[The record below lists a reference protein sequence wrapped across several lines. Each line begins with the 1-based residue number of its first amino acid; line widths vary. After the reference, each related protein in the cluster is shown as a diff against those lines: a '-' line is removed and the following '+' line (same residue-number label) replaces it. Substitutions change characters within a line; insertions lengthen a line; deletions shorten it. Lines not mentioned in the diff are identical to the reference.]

1 MRSPLKFIRKN
12 LLAFAIVLAISLTA
26 NLAQPLRMDDAT
38 FLRTFTFHG
47 HDLWAWAQ
55 EYWIT
60 WSGRVVPHGI
70 FLLLLSFSVGL
81 VDIMNG
87 ILTAFSLVLTC
98 IWVFSGKEDDT
109 RAESLILVFLAV
121 CLYILTPTDILD
133 VTIFWKTA
141 SVLYVWAFCA
151 MLYALLPFTPVLS
164 NAENEISAVSSD
176 KSVKRHGKTQQ
187 PPLTGMKVSAESSE
201 RSVKRHAMTQQP
213 PLKVSAESSERS
225 VKRHAM
231 TQQPPLTGMKVSA
244 ESSDRSVSKR
254 GKNDIPSWAVMVL
267 LALSSIYCAG
277 FEPSGSFY
285 FVFGGILIALAFLT
299 GSLRSIPHYAYSLW
313 ILTTAAFFFFLSA
326 PGNMVRFREEALFWF
341 PNYGLLGFTDKLLL
355 GTAYTLGACLHEIYL
370 PVLVL
375 SVIVF
380 LLMVAHRR
388 GILLTLTAAFPM
400 LYYGL
405 YLFAKDSPAYAFVYN
420 DVYGFYTSANWFAT
434 FLGMFAIIVTAF
446 LIFIGIGDELDFKNA
461 LFYCG
466 AVAEQVVMG
475 FTPTVAVSISRSSFF
490 SRELLMIPIC
500 ALLLEL
506 VRSLRTGSGDS
517 TRVSHKDNRGYY
529 ENF

>member
-1 MRSPLKFIRKN
+1 MRSPLKFVRKN

-55 EYWIT
+55 EYWVT

-87 ILTAFSLVLTC
+87 ILTAFSLVLSC
-98 IWVFSGKEDDT
+98 IWVFSGKEDNT

-133 VTIFWKTA
+133 VTVFWKTA

-151 MLYALLPFTPVLS
+151 MLYALLPFTPILS
-164 NAENEISAVSSD
+164 DAENEISASSSD
-176 KSVKRHGKTQQ
+176 RSVKRHGK
-187 PPLTGMKVSAESSE
+187 
-201 RSVKRHAMTQQP
+201 
-213 PLKVSAESSERS
+213 
-225 VKRHAM
+225 

-267 LALSSIYCAG
+267 LVLSSIYCAG

-299 GSLRSIPHYAYSLW
+299 GSLRSIPRYAYLLW
-313 ILTTAAFFFFLSA
+313 FLTTAAFFFFLSA

-506 VRSLRTGSGDS
+506 VRSLRTGSGDA
-517 TRVSHKDNRGYY
+517 TRISHKDNRGYY
-529 ENF
+529 ENL

>member
-98 IWVFSGKEDDT
+98 IWVFSGKEDNT

-151 MLYALLPFTPVLS
+151 MLYALLPFTPILS
-164 NAENEISAVSSD
+164 NAENEISAVSSE

-187 PPLTGMKVSAESSE
+187 PPLTGMKVSAASSE
-201 RSVKRHAMTQQP
+201 K
-213 PLKVSAESSERS
+213 
-225 VKRHAM
+225 
-231 TQQPPLTGMKVSA
+231 
-244 ESSDRSVSKR
+244 SVSKR
-254 GKNDIPSWAVMVL
+254 EKYEKPSWAVMVL

-375 SVIVF
+375 SVIIF

-420 DVYGFYTSANWFAT
+420 DVYGFYTAANWFAT

-446 LIFIGIGDELDFKNA
+446 LIFIGIGDELDFKNT

-506 VRSLRTGSGDS
+506 VRSLRTGSGNS
-517 TRVSHKDNRGYY
+517 TRISHKDNRGYY
-529 ENF
+529 ENS

>member
-187 PPLTGMKVSAESSE
+187 PPLTGMKVSAESSD
-201 RSVKRHAMTQQP
+201 RSVKRHGETQQP
-213 PLKVSAESSERS
+213 S
-225 VKRHAM
+225 
-231 TQQPPLTGMKVSA
+231 LTGMKISAVSS
-244 ESSDRSVSKR
+244 EKSVSKR
-254 GKNDIPSWAVMVL
+254 EKYEKPSWAVMVL

-506 VRSLRTGSGDS
+506 VRSLRTGSGNS
-517 TRVSHKDNRGYY
+517 TRISHKDNRGYY
-529 ENF
+529 ENS

>member
-1 MRSPLKFIRKN
+1 MRSPLKFVRKN

-38 FLRTFTFHG
+38 FLRTFTSHG

-70 FLLLLSFSVGL
+70 FLFLLSFSVGL

-87 ILTAFSLVLTC
+87 ILAAFSLVLSC
-98 IWVFSGKEDDT
+98 IWIFSGKEDDT
-109 RAESLILVFLAV
+109 RAESFILVFLAV

-151 MLYALLPFTPVLS
+151 MLYALLPFMPVLS
-164 NAENEISAVSSD
+164 DADNEVSSVSSD
-176 KSVKRHGKTQQ
+176 KRRRKTQQ
-187 PPLTGMKVSAESSE
+187 PPLAEMKVS
-201 RSVKRHAMTQQP
+201 
-213 PLKVSAESSERS
+213 SA
-225 VKRHAM
+225 
-231 TQQPPLTGMKVSA
+231 G
-244 ESSDRSVSKR
+244 SDKSVSKR
-254 GKNDIPSWAVMVL
+254 AKVEKPFWAVLVL

-285 FVFGGILIALAFLT
+285 FVFGGILIGLAFLT
-299 GSLRSIPHYAYSLW
+299 GSLRSIPRYAYFFWL
-313 ILTTAAFFFFLSA
+313 ITTAAFFFFLSA

-370 PVLVL
+370 PVLML
-375 SVIVF
+375 SVIIF

-388 GILLTLTAAFPM
+388 GIVLTLTAAFPM

-405 YLFAKDSPAYAFVYN
+405 YLYAGESPAYAFVYN
-420 DVYGFYTSANWFAT
+420 DVYGYYTTANWFAT

-446 LIFIGIGDELDFKNA
+446 LIFIGLGEELDFKNS

-466 AVAEQVVMG
+466 AIAEQVVMG

-500 ALLLEL
+500 ALLIEL
-506 VRSLRTGSGDS
+506 VRSLQAGSGNL
-517 TRVSHKDNRGYY
+517 TRVPRKDKRG
-529 ENF
+529 NKN

>member
-151 MLYALLPFTPVLS
+151 MLYALLPFTPILS

-176 KSVKRHGKTQQ
+176 KSVKRHG
-187 PPLTGMKVSAESSE
+187 E
-201 RSVKRHAMTQQP
+201 TQQP
-213 PLKVSAESSERS
+213 PLKGMKVSAASSEKS

-254 GKNDIPSWAVMVL
+254 GKYDIPSWAVMVL

-299 GSLRSIPHYAYSLW
+299 GSLRSIPRYAYLLW
-313 ILTTAAFFFFLSA
+313 FLTTAAFFFFLSA

-506 VRSLRTGSGDS
+506 VRSLRTGSGNS
-517 TRVSHKDNRGYY
+517 TRISHKDNRGYY
-529 ENF
+529 ENS

>member
-87 ILTAFSLVLTC
+87 ILTAFSLVLTS

-151 MLYALLPFTPVLS
+151 MLYALLPFTSILS
-164 NAENEISAVSSD
+164 NAENEISAVSSE
-176 KSVKRHGKTQQ
+176 KSVKRHGETQQ
-187 PPLTGMKVSAESSE
+187 SPLTGMKVSAASSE
-201 RSVKRHAMTQQP
+201 K
-213 PLKVSAESSERS
+213 
-225 VKRHAM
+225 
-231 TQQPPLTGMKVSA
+231 
-244 ESSDRSVSKR
+244 SVSKR
-254 GKNDIPSWAVMVL
+254 GKYEKPSWAVMVL

-299 GSLRSIPHYAYSLW
+299 GSLRSIPRYAYSLW

-446 LIFIGIGDELDFKNA
+446 LIFIGIGDELDFKNT

-506 VRSLRTGSGDS
+506 VRSLRTGSGDV

>member
-70 FLLLLSFSVGL
+70 FLLLLTFSVGL

-87 ILTAFSLVLTC
+87 ILAAFSLVLSC

-176 KSVKRHGKTQQ
+176 KSVKRHGETQQ
-187 PPLTGMKVSAESSE
+187 PPLTGMKVSAASSE
-201 RSVKRHAMTQQP
+201 K
-213 PLKVSAESSERS
+213 
-225 VKRHAM
+225 
-231 TQQPPLTGMKVSA
+231 
-244 ESSDRSVSKR
+244 SVSKR
-254 GKNDIPSWAVMVL
+254 GKYEKPSWAVMVL
-267 LALSSIYCAG
+267 LVLSSIYCVG

-299 GSLRSIPHYAYSLW
+299 GSLRSIPRYAYLLW
-313 ILTTAAFFFFLSA
+313 FLTTAAFFFFLSA

-506 VRSLRTGSGDS
+506 VRSLRTGSGNS
-517 TRVSHKDNRGYY
+517 TRISHKDNRGYY
-529 ENF
+529 ENS

>member
-1 MRSPLKFIRKN
+1 MRSPLKFVRKN

-38 FLRTFTFHG
+38 FLRTFTSHG

-87 ILTAFSLVLTC
+87 ILTAFSLVLSC
-98 IWVFSGKEDDT
+98 IWVFSGKEDNT

-151 MLYALLPFTPVLS
+151 MLYALLPFTPILS
-164 NAENEISAVSSD
+164 NAENEISAVSSE

-187 PPLTGMKVSAESSE
+187 PPLTGMKVSAASSE
-201 RSVKRHAMTQQP
+201 K
-213 PLKVSAESSERS
+213 
-225 VKRHAM
+225 
-231 TQQPPLTGMKVSA
+231 
-244 ESSDRSVSKR
+244 SVSKR
-254 GKNDIPSWAVMVL
+254 GKYEKPSWAVMVL

-299 GSLRSIPHYAYSLW
+299 GSLRSIPRYAYSLW

-420 DVYGFYTSANWFAT
+420 DVYGFYTAANWFAT

-446 LIFIGIGDELDFKNA
+446 LIFIGIGDELDFKNT

-506 VRSLRTGSGDS
+506 VRSLRTGSGDA
-517 TRVSHKDNRGYY
+517 TRISHKDNRGYY

>member
-87 ILTAFSLVLTC
+87 ILAAFSLVLSC

-164 NAENEISAVSSD
+164 NAENEISAVSSE

-187 PPLTGMKVSAESSE
+187 PPLTGMKVSAASSE
-201 RSVKRHAMTQQP
+201 K
-213 PLKVSAESSERS
+213 
-225 VKRHAM
+225 
-231 TQQPPLTGMKVSA
+231 
-244 ESSDRSVSKR
+244 SVSKR
-254 GKNDIPSWAVMVL
+254 EKYEKPSWAVMVL

-299 GSLRSIPHYAYSLW
+299 GSLRSIPRYAYLLW
-313 ILTTAAFFFFLSA
+313 FLTTAAFFFFLSA

-506 VRSLRTGSGDS
+506 VRSLRTGSGNS
-517 TRVSHKDNRGYY
+517 TRISHKDNRGYY
-529 ENF
+529 ENS

>member
-164 NAENEISAVSSD
+164 NAENEISAVSSEI
-176 KSVKRHGKTQQ
+176 RQKTRRDAAAIFDRDEDLCSKLRKIRQQ
-187 PPLTGMKVSAESSE
+187 TRKARKAFLGS
-201 RSVKRHAMTQQP
+201 
-213 PLKVSAESSERS
+213 
-225 VKRHAM
+225 
-231 TQQPPLTGMKVSA
+231 
-244 ESSDRSVSKR
+244 
-254 GKNDIPSWAVMVL
+254 ND
-267 LALSSIYCAG
+267 
-277 FEPSGSFY
+277 PSGSVLDLLCGIRTKRKLLFC
-285 FVFGGILIALAFLT
+285 FRRNTHRTRISDRTFTSHTALCVFFMDPHYCRIFLLP
-299 GSLRSIPHYAYSLW
+299 LRS
-313 ILTTAAFFFFLSA
+313 
-326 PGNMVRFREEALFWF
+326 GK
-341 PNYGLLGFTDKLLL
+341 YGAVQGRS
-355 GTAYTLGACLHEIYL
+355 
-370 PVLVL
+370 PVLV
-375 SVIVF
+375 S
-380 LLMVAHRR
+380 
-388 GILLTLTAAFPM
+388 
-400 LYYGL
+400 
-405 YLFAKDSPAYAFVYN
+405 
-420 DVYGFYTSANWFAT
+420 
-434 FLGMFAIIVTAF
+434 
-446 LIFIGIGDELDFKNA
+446 EL
-461 LFYCG
+461 
-466 AVAEQVVMG
+466 
-475 FTPTVAVSISRSSFF
+475 RSS
-490 SRELLMIPIC
+490 RIY
-500 ALLLEL
+500 
-506 VRSLRTGSGDS
+506 R
-517 TRVSHKDNRGYY
+517 
-529 ENF
+529 

>member
-164 NAENEISAVSSD
+164 NAENEISAVSSE

-187 PPLTGMKVSAESSE
+187 PPLTGMKVSAASSE
-201 RSVKRHAMTQQP
+201 KSVKRHGETQQP
-213 PLKVSAESSERS
+213 S
-225 VKRHAM
+225 
-231 TQQPPLTGMKVSA
+231 LTGMKISAVSS
-244 ESSDRSVSKR
+244 EKSVSKR
-254 GKNDIPSWAVMVL
+254 GKYEKPSWAVMVL

-506 VRSLRTGSGDS
+506 VRSLRTGSGNS
-517 TRVSHKDNRGYY
+517 TRISHKDNRGYY
-529 ENF
+529 ENS

>member
-1 MRSPLKFIRKN
+1 MADYRTAGMPQQQQFQYQNQVPVQSYYAPVSQPFKGGFHPLYAIEIGCLVLTYGYIILFFVSSNFLKN
-12 LLAFAIVLAISLTA
+12 FSATENTKLPLVFFLFPIVLAVA
-26 NLAQPLRMDDAT
+26 NLV
-38 FLRTFTFHG
+38 
-47 HDLWAWAQ
+47 
-55 EYWIT
+55 IT
-60 WSGRVVPHGI
+60 LTYGRKLDRRY
-70 FLLLLSFSVGL
+70 LLG
-81 VDIMNG
+81 
-87 ILTAFSLVLTC
+87 A
-98 IWVFSGKEDDT
+98 
-109 RAESLILVFLAV
+109 SLILKYGL
-121 CLYILTPTDILD
+121 
-133 VTIFWKTA
+133 
-141 SVLYVWAFCA
+141 
-151 MLYALLPFTPVLS
+151 
-164 NAENEISAVSSD
+164 
-176 KSVKRHGKTQQ
+176 
-187 PPLTGMKVSAESSE
+187 
-201 RSVKRHAMTQQP
+201 
-213 PLKVSAESSERS
+213 
-225 VKRHAM
+225 
-231 TQQPPLTGMKVSA
+231 
-244 ESSDRSVSKR
+244 
-254 GKNDIPSWAVMVL
+254 IP
-267 LALSSIYCAG
+267 
-277 FEPSGSFY
+277 Y

-299 GSLRSIPHYAYSLW
+299 GSLRSIPRYAYLLW
-313 ILTTAAFFFFLSA
+313 FLTTAAFFFFLSA

-446 LIFIGIGDELDFKNA
+446 LIFIGIGDELDFKNT

-506 VRSLRTGSGDS
+506 VRSLRPGSGDA

-529 ENF
+529 ENS

>member
-164 NAENEISAVSSD
+164 NAENEISAVSSE

-187 PPLTGMKVSAESSE
+187 PPLTGMKVSAASSE
-201 RSVKRHAMTQQP
+201 K
-213 PLKVSAESSERS
+213 
-225 VKRHAM
+225 
-231 TQQPPLTGMKVSA
+231 
-244 ESSDRSVSKR
+244 SVSKR
-254 GKNDIPSWAVMVL
+254 EKYEKPSWAVMVL

-506 VRSLRTGSGDS
+506 VRSLRTGSGNS
-517 TRVSHKDNRGYY
+517 TRISHKDNRGYY
-529 ENF
+529 ENS

>member
-87 ILTAFSLVLTC
+87 ILAAFSLVLSC

-176 KSVKRHGKTQQ
+176 KSVKRHG
-187 PPLTGMKVSAESSE
+187 E
-201 RSVKRHAMTQQP
+201 
-213 PLKVSAESSERS
+213 
-225 VKRHAM
+225 

-254 GKNDIPSWAVMVL
+254 GKYDIPSWAVMVL

-506 VRSLRTGSGDS
+506 VRSLRTGSGNS
-517 TRVSHKDNRGYY
+517 TRISHKDNRGYY
-529 ENF
+529 ENS

>member
-1 MRSPLKFIRKN
+1 MRSPLKFVRKN

-55 EYWIT
+55 EYWVT

-87 ILTAFSLVLTC
+87 ILTAFSLVLSC
-98 IWVFSGKEDDT
+98 IWVFSGKEDNT

-133 VTIFWKTA
+133 VTVFWKTA

-151 MLYALLPFTPVLS
+151 MLYALLPFTPILS
-164 NAENEISAVSSD
+164 DAENEISSSSSD
-176 KSVKRHGKTQQ
+176 RSVKRHGK
-187 PPLTGMKVSAESSE
+187 
-201 RSVKRHAMTQQP
+201 
-213 PLKVSAESSERS
+213 
-225 VKRHAM
+225 

-299 GSLRSIPHYAYSLW
+299 GSLRSIPRYAYLLW
-313 ILTTAAFFFFLSA
+313 FLTTAAFFFFLSA

-506 VRSLRTGSGDS
+506 VRSLRTGSGDA
-517 TRVSHKDNRGYY
+517 TRISHKDNRGYY

>member
-1 MRSPLKFIRKN
+1 MRSPLKFVRKN

-55 EYWIT
+55 EYWVT

-87 ILTAFSLVLTC
+87 ILTAFSLVLSC
-98 IWVFSGKEDDT
+98 IWVFSGKEDNT

-133 VTIFWKTA
+133 VTVFWKTA

-151 MLYALLPFTPVLS
+151 MLYALLPFTPILS
-164 NAENEISAVSSD
+164 DAENEISASSSD
-176 KSVKRHGKTQQ
+176 RSVKRHGK
-187 PPLTGMKVSAESSE
+187 
-201 RSVKRHAMTQQP
+201 
-213 PLKVSAESSERS
+213 
-225 VKRHAM
+225 

-267 LALSSIYCAG
+267 LVLSSIYCAG

-299 GSLRSIPHYAYSLW
+299 GSLRSIPRYAYLLW
-313 ILTTAAFFFFLSA
+313 FLTTAAFFFFLSA

-506 VRSLRTGSGDS
+506 VRSLRTGSGDA
-517 TRVSHKDNRGYY
+517 TRISHKDNRGYY

>member
-176 KSVKRHGKTQQ
+176 KSVKRHGK
-187 PPLTGMKVSAESSE
+187 
-201 RSVKRHAMTQQP
+201 
-213 PLKVSAESSERS
+213 
-225 VKRHAM
+225 

-506 VRSLRTGSGDS
+506 VRSLRTGSGNS
-517 TRVSHKDNRGYY
+517 TRISHKDNRGYY
-529 ENF
+529 ENS

>member
-98 IWVFSGKEDDT
+98 IWVFSGKEDNT

-151 MLYALLPFTPVLS
+151 MLYALLPFTPILS
-164 NAENEISAVSSD
+164 NAENEISAVSSE
-176 KSVKRHGKTQQ
+176 KSVKRHGETQQ
-187 PPLTGMKVSAESSE
+187 PSLTGMKISAVSSE
-201 RSVKRHAMTQQP
+201 K
-213 PLKVSAESSERS
+213 
-225 VKRHAM
+225 
-231 TQQPPLTGMKVSA
+231 
-244 ESSDRSVSKR
+244 SVSKR
-254 GKNDIPSWAVMVL
+254 GKYEKPSWAVMVL

-420 DVYGFYTSANWFAT
+420 DVYGFYTAANWFAT

-446 LIFIGIGDELDFKNA
+446 LIFIGIGDELDFKNT

-506 VRSLRTGSGDS
+506 VRSLRTGSGDA

-529 ENF
+529 ENS

>member
-1 MRSPLKFIRKN
+1 MRSPLKFVRKN
-12 LLAFAIVLAISLTA
+12 LLACAIVLAISLTA

-38 FLRTFTFHG
+38 FLRTFTSHG

-87 ILTAFSLVLTC
+87 ILAAFSLVLSC
-98 IWVFSGKEDDT
+98 IWVFSGKEGDT

-121 CLYILTPTDILD
+121 SLYMLTPTEILD
-133 VTIFWKTA
+133 VMIFWKTA

-151 MLYALLPFTPVLS
+151 MLYALLPFTPILS
-164 NAENEISAVSSD
+164 NAEDKNSESSSD
-176 KSVKRHGKTQQ
+176 RSVKRHGQTQQ
-187 PPLTGMKVSAESSE
+187 PPLAEMKVSEA
-201 RSVKRHAMTQQP
+201 
-213 PLKVSAESSERS
+213 
-225 VKRHAM
+225 
-231 TQQPPLTGMKVSA
+231 
-244 ESSDRSVSKR
+244 SSDKSVSKR
-254 GKNDIPSWAVMVL
+254 GKHGKPSWAGMKVSEASSDKSVSKRGQYEKPSWAIMIL
-267 LALSSIYCAG
+267 LVLSSIYCAG

-285 FVFGGILIALAFLT
+285 FVFGGILIVLAFLT
-299 GSLRSIPHYAYSLW
+299 GRLRSIPRYAYFLW

-405 YLFAKDSPAYAFVYN
+405 YLFAKESPAYAFVYN

-446 LIFIGIGDELDFKNA
+446 LIFIAIGDELDFKNA

-506 VRSLRTGSGDS
+506 VRSLRTGSGD
-517 TRVSHKDNRGYY
+517 TARVSHKDKRGYY
-529 ENF
+529 ENI

>member
-98 IWVFSGKEDDT
+98 IWVFSGKEDNT

-151 MLYALLPFTPVLS
+151 MLYALLPFTPILS
-164 NAENEISAVSSD
+164 NAENEISAVSSE
-176 KSVKRHGKTQQ
+176 KSVKRHGETQQ
-187 PPLTGMKVSAESSE
+187 PSLTGMKISAVSSE
-201 RSVKRHAMTQQP
+201 K
-213 PLKVSAESSERS
+213 
-225 VKRHAM
+225 
-231 TQQPPLTGMKVSA
+231 
-244 ESSDRSVSKR
+244 SVSKR
-254 GKNDIPSWAVMVL
+254 GKYEKPSWAVMVL

-420 DVYGFYTSANWFAT
+420 DVYGFYTAANWFAT

-446 LIFIGIGDELDFKNA
+446 LIFIGIGDELDFKNT

-529 ENF
+529 ENS

>member
-1 MRSPLKFIRKN
+1 MRSPLKFVRKN

-55 EYWIT
+55 EYWVT

-87 ILTAFSLVLTC
+87 ILTAFSLVLSC
-98 IWVFSGKEDDT
+98 IWVFSGKEDNT

-133 VTIFWKTA
+133 VTVFWKTA

-151 MLYALLPFTPVLS
+151 MLYALLPFTPILS
-164 NAENEISAVSSD
+164 DAENEISASSSD
-176 KSVKRHGKTQQ
+176 RSVKRHGK
-187 PPLTGMKVSAESSE
+187 
-201 RSVKRHAMTQQP
+201 
-213 PLKVSAESSERS
+213 
-225 VKRHAM
+225 

-299 GSLRSIPHYAYSLW
+299 GSLRSIPRYAYLLW
-313 ILTTAAFFFFLSA
+313 FLTTAAFFFFLSA

-506 VRSLRTGSGDS
+506 VRSLRTGSGDA
-517 TRVSHKDNRGYY
+517 TRISHKDNRGYY

>member
-187 PPLTGMKVSAESSE
+187 PPLTGMKVSAASSE
-201 RSVKRHAMTQQP
+201 K
-213 PLKVSAESSERS
+213 
-225 VKRHAM
+225 
-231 TQQPPLTGMKVSA
+231 
-244 ESSDRSVSKR
+244 SVSKR
-254 GKNDIPSWAVMVL
+254 GKYEKPSWAVMVL

-506 VRSLRTGSGDS
+506 VRSLRTGSGNS
-517 TRVSHKDNRGYY
+517 TRISHKDNRGYY
-529 ENF
+529 ENS

>member
-164 NAENEISAVSSD
+164 NAENEISAVSSE
-176 KSVKRHGKTQQ
+176 KSVKRHGETQQ
-187 PPLTGMKVSAESSE
+187 PPLTGMKVSAVSSD
-201 RSVKRHAMTQQP
+201 RSVKRHGETQQP
-213 PLKVSAESSERS
+213 S
-225 VKRHAM
+225 
-231 TQQPPLTGMKVSA
+231 LTGMKISAVSS
-244 ESSDRSVSKR
+244 EKSVSKR
-254 GKNDIPSWAVMVL
+254 GKYEKPSWAVMVL

-299 GSLRSIPHYAYSLW
+299 GSLRSIPRYAYSLW

-420 DVYGFYTSANWFAT
+420 DVYGFYTAANWFAT

-506 VRSLRTGSGDS
+506 VRSLRTGSGNS
-517 TRVSHKDNRGYY
+517 TRISHKDNRGYY
-529 ENF
+529 ENS

>member
-87 ILTAFSLVLTC
+87 ILTAFSLVLSC

-164 NAENEISAVSSD
+164 NAENEISAVSSE

-187 PPLTGMKVSAESSE
+187 PPLTGMKVSAASSE
-201 RSVKRHAMTQQP
+201 K
-213 PLKVSAESSERS
+213 
-225 VKRHAM
+225 
-231 TQQPPLTGMKVSA
+231 
-244 ESSDRSVSKR
+244 SVSKR
-254 GKNDIPSWAVMVL
+254 EKYEKPSWAVMVL

-506 VRSLRTGSGDS
+506 VRSLRTGSGNS
-517 TRVSHKDNRGYY
+517 TRISHKDNRGYY
-529 ENF
+529 ENS

>member
-164 NAENEISAVSSD
+164 NAENEISAVSSE
-176 KSVKRHGKTQQ
+176 K
-187 PPLTGMKVSAESSE
+187 
-201 RSVKRHAMTQQP
+201 
-213 PLKVSAESSERS
+213 
-225 VKRHAM
+225 
-231 TQQPPLTGMKVSA
+231 
-244 ESSDRSVSKR
+244 SVSKR
-254 GKNDIPSWAVMVL
+254 EKYEKPSWAVMVL

-388 GILLTLTAAFPM
+388 GILPTLTAAFPM

-506 VRSLRTGSGDS
+506 VRSLRTGSGNS
-517 TRVSHKDNRGYY
+517 TRISHKDNRGYY
-529 ENF
+529 ENS

>member
-1 MRSPLKFIRKN
+1 MRSPLKFVRKN

-55 EYWIT
+55 EYWVT

-87 ILTAFSLVLTC
+87 ILTAFSLVLSC
-98 IWVFSGKEDDT
+98 IWVFSGKEDNT

-133 VTIFWKTA
+133 VTVFWKTA

-151 MLYALLPFTPVLS
+151 MLYALLPFTPILS
-164 NAENEISAVSSD
+164 DAENEISASSSD
-176 KSVKRHGKTQQ
+176 RSVKRHG
-187 PPLTGMKVSAESSE
+187 E
-201 RSVKRHAMTQQP
+201 
-213 PLKVSAESSERS
+213 
-225 VKRHAM
+225 

-254 GKNDIPSWAVMVL
+254 GKNDIPSWTVMVL

-299 GSLRSIPHYAYSLW
+299 GSFRSIPRYAYLLW
-313 ILTTAAFFFFLSA
+313 FLTTAAFFFFLSA

-506 VRSLRTGSGDS
+506 VRSLRTGSGDAA
-517 TRVSHKDNRGYY
+517 RVSHKDKRGYY

>member
-151 MLYALLPFTPVLS
+151 MLYALLPFTPILS
-164 NAENEISAVSSD
+164 NAENEISAVSSE

-187 PPLTGMKVSAESSE
+187 PPLTGMKVSAASSE
-201 RSVKRHAMTQQP
+201 K
-213 PLKVSAESSERS
+213 
-225 VKRHAM
+225 
-231 TQQPPLTGMKVSA
+231 
-244 ESSDRSVSKR
+244 SVSKR
-254 GKNDIPSWAVMVL
+254 EKYEKPSWAVMVL

-506 VRSLRTGSGDS
+506 VRSLRTGSGDA

-529 ENF
+529 ENS

>member
-1 MRSPLKFIRKN
+1 MRNPLKFIRKN

-87 ILTAFSLVLTC
+87 ILTAFSLVLTS

-164 NAENEISAVSSD
+164 NAENEISAVSSE
-176 KSVKRHGKTQQ
+176 KSVKRHGETQQ
-187 PPLTGMKVSAESSE
+187 PPLTGMKVSAASSE
-201 RSVKRHAMTQQP
+201 K
-213 PLKVSAESSERS
+213 
-225 VKRHAM
+225 
-231 TQQPPLTGMKVSA
+231 
-244 ESSDRSVSKR
+244 SVSKR
-254 GKNDIPSWAVMVL
+254 GKYEKPSWAVMVL

-299 GSLRSIPHYAYSLW
+299 GSLRSIPRYAYSLW

-341 PNYGLLGFTDKLLL
+341 PNYGLLGFTDKILL

-405 YLFAKDSPAYAFVYN
+405 YLYAGESPAYAFVYN
-420 DVYGFYTSANWFAT
+420 DVYGYYTTANWFAT

-446 LIFIGIGDELDFKNA
+446 LIFIGLGEELDFKNS

-466 AVAEQVVMG
+466 AIAEQVVMG

-500 ALLLEL
+500 ALLIEL
-506 VRSLRTGSGDS
+506 VRSLQAGSGNL
-517 TRVSHKDNRGYY
+517 TRVPRKDKRG
-529 ENF
+529 NKN

>member
-55 EYWIT
+55 EYWVT

-87 ILTAFSLVLTC
+87 ILTAFSLVLSC
-98 IWVFSGKEDDT
+98 IWVFSGKEDNT

-133 VTIFWKTA
+133 VTVFWKTA

-151 MLYALLPFTPVLS
+151 MLYALLPFTPILS
-164 NAENEISAVSSD
+164 DAENEISASSSD
-176 KSVKRHGKTQQ
+176 
-187 PPLTGMKVSAESSE
+187 
-201 RSVKRHAMTQQP
+201 RSVKRH
-213 PLKVSAESSERS
+213 EE
-225 VKRHAM
+225 

-267 LALSSIYCAG
+267 LVLSSIYCAG

-506 VRSLRTGSGDS
+506 VRSLRTGSGNS
-517 TRVSHKDNRGYY
+517 TRISHKDNRGYY
-529 ENF
+529 ENS

>member
-151 MLYALLPFTPVLS
+151 MLYALLPFTPILS
-164 NAENEISAVSSD
+164 NAENEISAVSSE
-176 KSVKRHGKTQQ
+176 KSVKRHGETQQ
-187 PPLTGMKVSAESSE
+187 PPLTGMKVSAASSE
-201 RSVKRHAMTQQP
+201 K
-213 PLKVSAESSERS
+213 
-225 VKRHAM
+225 
-231 TQQPPLTGMKVSA
+231 
-244 ESSDRSVSKR
+244 SVSKR
-254 GKNDIPSWAVMVL
+254 GKYEKPSWAVMVL

-299 GSLRSIPHYAYSLW
+299 GSLRSIPRYAYLLW
-313 ILTTAAFFFFLSA
+313 FLTTAAFFFFLSA

-506 VRSLRTGSGDS
+506 VRSLRTGSGNS
-517 TRVSHKDNRGYY
+517 TRISHKDNRGYY
-529 ENF
+529 ENS

>member
-164 NAENEISAVSSD
+164 NAENEISAVSSE
-176 KSVKRHGKTQQ
+176 KSVKRHGETQQ
-187 PPLTGMKVSAESSE
+187 PPLTGMKVSAASSE
-201 RSVKRHAMTQQP
+201 K
-213 PLKVSAESSERS
+213 
-225 VKRHAM
+225 
-231 TQQPPLTGMKVSA
+231 
-244 ESSDRSVSKR
+244 SVSKR
-254 GKNDIPSWAVMVL
+254 GKYEKPSWAVMVL

-506 VRSLRTGSGDS
+506 VRSLRTGSGNS
-517 TRVSHKDNRGYY
+517 TRISHKDNRGYY
-529 ENF
+529 ENS

>member
-87 ILTAFSLVLTC
+87 ILTAFSLVLSC
-98 IWVFSGKEDDT
+98 IWVFSGKEDNT

-151 MLYALLPFTPVLS
+151 MLYALLPFTPILS
-164 NAENEISAVSSD
+164 NAENEISAVSSN
-176 KSVKRHGKTQQ
+176 KSVKRHEETQQ
-187 PPLTGMKVSAESSE
+187 PPFTGMKVSAASSE
-201 RSVKRHAMTQQP
+201 K
-213 PLKVSAESSERS
+213 
-225 VKRHAM
+225 
-231 TQQPPLTGMKVSA
+231 
-244 ESSDRSVSKR
+244 SVSKR
-254 GKNDIPSWAVMVL
+254 GKYEKPSWAVMVL

-446 LIFIGIGDELDFKNA
+446 LIFIGIGDELDFKNT

-506 VRSLRTGSGDS
+506 VRSLRTGSGDAA
-517 TRVSHKDNRGYY
+517 RVSHKDKRGYY

>member
-98 IWVFSGKEDDT
+98 IWVFSGKEDNT

-151 MLYALLPFTPVLS
+151 MLYALLPFTPGLS
-164 NAENEISAVSSD
+164 NAENEISAVSSE
-176 KSVKRHGKTQQ
+176 KSVKRHGETQQ
-187 PPLTGMKVSAESSE
+187 PSLTGMKISAVSSE
-201 RSVKRHAMTQQP
+201 K
-213 PLKVSAESSERS
+213 
-225 VKRHAM
+225 
-231 TQQPPLTGMKVSA
+231 
-244 ESSDRSVSKR
+244 SVSKR
-254 GKNDIPSWAVMVL
+254 GKYEKPSWAVMVL

-446 LIFIGIGDELDFKNA
+446 RIFIGIGDELDFKNA

-506 VRSLRTGSGDS
+506 VRSLRTGSGNS
-517 TRVSHKDNRGYY
+517 TRISHKDNRGYY
-529 ENF
+529 ENS

>member
-98 IWVFSGKEDDT
+98 IWVFSGKEDNT

-151 MLYALLPFTPVLS
+151 MLYALLPFTPILS
-164 NAENEISAVSSD
+164 NAENEISAVSSE
-176 KSVKRHGKTQQ
+176 KSVKRHGETQQ
-187 PPLTGMKVSAESSE
+187 PSLTGMKISAVSSE
-201 RSVKRHAMTQQP
+201 K
-213 PLKVSAESSERS
+213 
-225 VKRHAM
+225 
-231 TQQPPLTGMKVSA
+231 
-244 ESSDRSVSKR
+244 SVSKR
-254 GKNDIPSWAVMVL
+254 GKYEKPSWAVMVL

-420 DVYGFYTSANWFAT
+420 DVYGFYTAANWFAT

-446 LIFIGIGDELDFKNA
+446 LIFIGIGDELDFKNT

-506 VRSLRTGSGDS
+506 VRSLRTGSGNS
-517 TRVSHKDNRGYY
+517 TRISHKDNRGYY
-529 ENF
+529 ENS

>member
-176 KSVKRHGKTQQ
+176 KSVKRHGETQQ
-187 PPLTGMKVSAESSE
+187 PPLTGMKVSAASSE
-201 RSVKRHAMTQQP
+201 K
-213 PLKVSAESSERS
+213 
-225 VKRHAM
+225 
-231 TQQPPLTGMKVSA
+231 
-244 ESSDRSVSKR
+244 SVSKR
-254 GKNDIPSWAVMVL
+254 GKYEKPSWAVMVL

-506 VRSLRTGSGDS
+506 VRSLRTGSGNS
-517 TRVSHKDNRGYY
+517 TRISHKDNRGYY
-529 ENF
+529 ENS

>member
-164 NAENEISAVSSD
+164 NAENEISAVSSE

-187 PPLTGMKVSAESSE
+187 PPLTGMKVSAVSSE
-201 RSVKRHAMTQQP
+201 KSVKRHGETQQP
-213 PLKVSAESSERS
+213 S
-225 VKRHAM
+225 
-231 TQQPPLTGMKVSA
+231 LTGMKISAVSS
-244 ESSDRSVSKR
+244 EKSVSKR
-254 GKNDIPSWAVMVL
+254 GKYEKPSWAVMVL

-299 GSLRSIPHYAYSLW
+299 GSLRSIPRYAYLLW
-313 ILTTAAFFFFLSA
+313 FLTTAAFFFFLSA

-506 VRSLRTGSGDS
+506 VRSLRTGSGDV